1 MRDFVA
7 NAKAIFLNL
16 CAQWKQINYGLTFF
30 FFFLLGAENMIT
42 KDNKDN
48 KREK

>member
-1 MRDFVA
+1 MV
-7 NAKAIFLNL
+7 LH
-16 CAQWKQINYGLTFF
+16 F

-48 KREK
+48 KREKWFSPFHFKGREFIHN